1 MQGSIRRRSKTSWEI
16 TLDLGRDAEGKRL
29 RKYVNVKGKKADAE
43 KALRDLLTA
52 VDRGLPI
59 STEKITVGQW
69 LETWVN
75 DYATI
80 NTRQRTQERYKGIIR
95 KHLLPHIGHLLLE
108 KLKPGEIRVLETN
121 LILGGM
127 APAGVELVH
136 RVLFGALKY
145 AVKMEVLHRNAA
157 QAVTPPRIHRREVRP
172 PSVATVSKLLELA
185 QSEDHPL
192 YPAMRLIAYTA
203 IRRGEC
209 LGLRWDSVDFDAGTI
224 TIVLSLVRS
233 TELGVILEPPKRDS
247 SRRVI
252 DLDQATVDVL
262 RQHRVRQMEHR
273 LLIGQ
278 AYVDDGLVFADDLG
292 QRKNPMSLT
301 RAVQTLGKRIGENN
315 LKPHDL
321 RHFHASVL
329 LQSGQSPVIVSK
341 RLGHSS
347 VSMTLD
353 IYSHLLPGWQ
363 KEAADAFAKAMEQ
376 R

>member
-1 MQGSIRRRSKTSWEI
+1 
-16 TLDLGRDAEGKRL
+16 
-29 RKYVNVKGKKADAE
+29 
-43 KALRDLLTA
+43 
-52 VDRGLPI
+52 
-59 STEKITVGQW
+59 
-69 LETWVN
+69 
-75 DYATI
+75 
-80 NTRQRTQERYKGIIR
+80 
-95 KHLLPHIGHLLLE
+95 
-108 KLKPGEIRVLETN
+108 
-121 LILGGM
+121 M

-157 QAVTPPRIHRREVRP
+157 QAVTPPRIQRREVQP
-172 PSVATVSKLLELA
+172 PSVATVSSLLDLA
-185 QSEDHPL
+185 RSEDRPL
-192 YPAMRLIAYTA
+192 YPAIRLVAYTA

-209 LGLRWDSVDFDAGTI
+209 LGLHWENVDLDDGAI

-233 TELGVILEPPKRDS
+233 TEMGVILEPPKRDS

-252 DLDQATVDVL
+252 DLDQATVEVL

-273 LLIGQ
+273 LSLGQ
-278 AYVDDGLVFADDLG
+278 AYVDNGLVFADELG
-292 QRKNPMSLT
+292 HRMNPMSLT
-301 RAVQTLGKRIGENN
+301 RAVQTLGKRIGESN
-315 LKPHDL
+315 LTPHDL

-363 KEAADAFAKAMEQ
+363 KVAADAFAKAMEQ
-376 R
+376 G